1 MMTEEEALVLI
12 AAKPGPLRDGL
23 QALLTVVPGAVA
35 VSQVGDASAVL
46 RTITETHPRLVLLDA
61 GLPDAEISMV
71 VTAIKAN
78 GSDSRCLVLVD
89 DFGQRQQALAAGAD
103 VALIKGTSA
112 VELFETI
119 EGLIS

>member
-1 MMTEEEALVLI
+1 MTEEEALVLI

-35 VSQVGDASAVL
+35 VSQVGDASAAL

-78 GSDSRCLVLVD
+78 GSGSRCLVLVD
-89 DFGQRQQALAAGAD
+89 DFRQKQQALVAGAD

-112 VELFETI
+112 IELFETI